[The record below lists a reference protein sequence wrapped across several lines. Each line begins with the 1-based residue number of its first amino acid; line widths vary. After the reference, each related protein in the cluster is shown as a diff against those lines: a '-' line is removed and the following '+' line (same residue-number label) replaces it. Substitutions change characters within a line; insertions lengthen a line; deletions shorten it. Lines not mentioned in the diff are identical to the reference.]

1 MNQSLRV
8 LKILRELPWARG
20 RSHSTAAALARRF
33 AVSERTI
40 YRDLTFFQE
49 AGYAIANDRQ
59 GYYLLP
65 TDQCVPIDLSAG
77 EIASLVYAC
86 YWIEDA
92 MPVALRP
99 DLRAV
104 IDKLTAACG
113 SPDALSAALAG
124 DDGMDI
130 SPPQTDGPA
139 AAGNMAVAFQAR
151 RAGRKLRGIYRSPD
165 RDERT
170 ERVLHPY
177 SVTYR
182 GDAHYLVAFCELRCK
197 ERTFR
202 LDRFEDFQI
211 LDELADIPEGYDLDG
226 HFAGAWEVTSGRRQ
240 YVKILVR
247 GRTARRLRSS
257 RLHPSQ
263 RVVRKGHNEIELHFH
278 VALTDEF
285 RTWVLGLGPDAV
297 VVKPSSLRKQMA
309 ELVENMSANY
319 SST

>member
-1 MNQSLRV
+1 MGQALRV
-8 LKILRELPWARG
+8 LQLLRELPRG
-20 RSHSTAAALARRF
+20 RGTRGSTAAALARRF
-33 AVSERTI
+33 ETSERSI
-40 YRDLTFFQE
+40 YRALSLLQE

-65 TDQCVPIDLSAG
+65 TDQCVPIDLSAR
-77 EIASLVYAC
+77 EIASLVYSTH
-86 YWIEDA
+86 WVEDCVPA
-92 MPVALRP
+92 ALRP
-99 DLRAV
+99 DLRTV
-104 IDKLTAACG
+104 IDKLTTACG

-124 DDGMDI
+124 DDGIDI
-130 SPPQTDGPA
+130 SAPQTDGAA

-182 GDAHYLVAFCELRCK
+182 GDAHYLVAFCELRGE

-202 LDRFEDFQI
+202 LDRFEDLQI

-240 YVKILVR
+240 DVKVWVR
-247 GRTARRLRSS
+247 GKTARRLRSS

-263 RVVRKGHNEIELHFH
+263 RVVRQGHDEIELYFH

-285 RTWVLGLGPDAV
+285 RTWLLGLGPDAV
-297 VVKPSSLRKQMA
+297 VLHPSSLRKQMG
-309 ELVENMSANY
+309 ELISRMSSNY
-319 SST
+319 SAT